1 MSTASTEGIAIETVD
16 LTKRYVE
23 VTAVEGLSL
32 SVRSGEI
39 FGFLGR
45 NGAGKTTTIRMILG
59 LVHPT
64 GGRVSIFGID
74 VATRRKQAVT
84 PVGSLVETATAY
96 GALTVREN
104 LEIHRRLTRASHEA
118 LERVIGLLGLE
129 GLANRR
135 AGRLSLGNRQRLAL
149 ARALLPDPRILL
161 LDEPANTLD
170 PAGIVEIRQLLRRLA
185 DERGV
190 TVFVSSHILGEV
202 AQLADRIG
210 IIHRGRLLEVIEP
223 GDLSSGAATS
233 VVVSVSDPE
242 RAMELLRHSAGAA
255 EVRRTAD
262 GLEVT
267 GLIAPEDIARALV
280 REGLS
285 LRALYPRHE
294 ELEARFLRLTG
305 PDP

>member
-1 MSTASTEGIAIETVD
+1 
-16 LTKRYVE
+16 
-23 VTAVEGLSL
+23 
-32 SVRSGEI
+32 
-39 FGFLGR
+39 
-45 NGAGKTTTIRMILG
+45 
-59 LVHPT
+59 
-64 GGRVSIFGID
+64 
-74 VATRRKQAVT
+74 VATRRKEALT

-104 LEIHRRLTRASHEA
+104 LEIHRRLTRSNQEA
-118 LERVIGLLGLE
+118 RERVMGLLGLD
-129 GLANRR
+129 GLADRR

-149 ARALLPDPRILL
+149 ARALLPGPRLLL

-185 DERGV
+185 DEGGV

-202 AQLADRIG
+202 TQLADRIG

-233 VVVSVSDPE
+233 IVVRVSDPE
-242 RAMELLRHSAGAA
+242 RAMEVLRRSAGVA
-255 EVRRTAD
+255 EVRSTTD
-262 GLEVT
+262 GLEVS
-267 GLIAPEDIARALV
+267 GAILPEDIARILV
-280 REGLS
+280 RESFS

-305 PDP
+305 HDP